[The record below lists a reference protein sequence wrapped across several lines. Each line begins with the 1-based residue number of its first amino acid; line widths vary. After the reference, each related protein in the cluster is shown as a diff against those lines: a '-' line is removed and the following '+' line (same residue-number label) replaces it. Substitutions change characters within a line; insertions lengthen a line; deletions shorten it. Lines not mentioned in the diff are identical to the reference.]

1 MSSTTPKKVRVPDL
15 IMSFAHVAKYE
26 VQHWKPRVI
35 VLGKR
40 NRDREGTRNLTE
52 LKLYEMG
59 TNRILP
65 HPFLAM
71 SDLYLVSRKTA
82 LVAIDLQNAIMGI
95 SAAPYPATQVVQRNR
110 KIADELRARGGLV
123 VWVRVNL
130 KQFIQLPVDEP
141 SPLAGKPLPDELSEI
156 VRSAGFQDGDL
167 LVTKRHWGAFAG
179 TSLEP
184 ELRSRGIDTVVL
196 TGISTNGGVESTLR
210 QGTGLGF
217 AFVVVEDA
225 CSGQDAEEHRFA
237 FERIFPRLARV
248 RTVEEVLKALA

>member
-1 MSSTTPKKVRVPDL
+1 
-15 IMSFAHVAKYE
+15 
-26 VQHWKPRVI
+26 
-35 VLGKR
+35 
-40 NRDREGTRNLTE
+40 
-52 LKLYEMG
+52 
-59 TNRILP
+59 
-65 HPFLAM
+65 M

-156 VRSAGFQDGDL
+156 APSAGFQDGDL

-179 TSLEP
+179 TR
-184 ELRSRGIDTVVL
+184 RSAAMSFVRPRMQVGESPSRSAYCGPSEERGHP
-196 TGISTNGGVESTLR
+196 S
-210 QGTGLGF
+210 
-217 AFVVVEDA
+217 
-225 CSGQDAEEHRFA
+225 
-237 FERIFPRLARV
+237 
-248 RTVEEVLKALA
+248 

>member
-1 MSSTTPKKVRVPDL
+1 
-15 IMSFAHVAKYE
+15 
-26 VQHWKPRVI
+26 
-35 VLGKR
+35 
-40 NRDREGTRNLTE
+40 
-52 LKLYEMG
+52 
-59 TNRILP
+59 
-65 HPFLAM
+65 M

-95 SAAPYPATQVVQRNR
+95 SAAPYPAAQVVQRNR

-179 TSLEP
+179 TSLEARTEEP
-184 ELRSRGIDTVVL
+184 WHRYDCADRNLDERGSRINAASGDGPGLRVCRS
-196 TGISTNGGVESTLR
+196 
-210 QGTGLGF
+210 
-217 AFVVVEDA
+217 
-225 CSGQDAEEHRFA
+225 
-237 FERIFPRLARV
+237 
-248 RTVEEVLKALA
+248 

>member
-1 MSSTTPKKVRVPDL
+1 MRPRIRRRKSCKETGRLPTS
-15 IMSFAHVAKYE
+15 YE
-26 VQHWKPRVI
+26 
-35 VLGKR
+35 LGA
-40 NRDREGTRNLTE
+40 GWWCGCALT
-52 LKLYEMG
+52 
-59 TNRILP
+59 
-65 HPFLAM
+65 
-71 SDLYLVSRKTA
+71 SR
-82 LVAIDLQNAIMGI
+82 
-95 SAAPYPATQVVQRNR
+95 
-110 KIADELRARGGLV
+110 
-123 VWVRVNL
+123 
-130 KQFIQLPVDEP
+130 QFIQLPVDEP

-196 TGISTNGGVESTLR
+196 TGISTNGGIESTLR

-248 RTVEEVLKALA
+248 RTVADVLKALA

>member
-1 MSSTTPKKVRVPDL
+1 MS
-15 IMSFAHVAKYE
+15 E
-26 VQHWKPRVI
+26 
-35 VLGKR
+35 
-40 NRDREGTRNLTE
+40 
-52 LKLYEMG
+52 
-59 TNRILP
+59 
-65 HPFLAM
+65 
-71 SDLYLVSRKTA
+71 LYLVSRKTA

-95 SAAPYPATQVVQRNR
+95 SAAPYSATQVVQRNR

-130 KQFIQLPVDEP
+130 KQFIQLPVDER

-156 VRSAGFQDGDL
+156 VQSAGLQDGDL

-196 TGISTNGGVESTLR
+196 TEISTNGGVESTLR

-248 RTVEEVLKALA
+248 RTAEEVLNALA

>member
-1 MSSTTPKKVRVPDL
+1 
-15 IMSFAHVAKYE
+15 
-26 VQHWKPRVI
+26 
-35 VLGKR
+35 
-40 NRDREGTRNLTE
+40 
-52 LKLYEMG
+52 
-59 TNRILP
+59 
-65 HPFLAM
+65 
-71 SDLYLVSRKTA
+71 
-82 LVAIDLQNAIMGI
+82 
-95 SAAPYPATQVVQRNR
+95 
-110 KIADELRARGGLV
+110 
-123 VWVRVNL
+123 VRVNL

-156 VRSAGFQDGDL
+156 VQSAGFQDGDL
-167 LVTKRHWGAFAG
+167 LVTKRHWGTFAG

-225 CSGQDAEEHRFA
+225 CSGQDAEEHHFA